1 MTTTTNNNGRLGNQI
16 IRNQAV
22 SFIAK
27 KHDLNVNY
35 SNYHLISYQLGIDLF
50 NSGTQIYSHTNE
62 LNELNYFDIYNAD
75 NITYNLNPNNSFF
88 QTKEIFNM
96 IYNYLH
102 SDIIKS
108 NIIEKNQFKERY
120 NNNNDLFI
128 HIRLDDVIYFNPG
141 IDYYLKSIEYIK
153 ELKNFDN
160 IYISS
165 DSPTHDI
172 IKKIIEEYPHAN
184 LINTNEIETIQFGS
198 TCKNIILS
206 HGSFSAIIGSLSFY
220 SNVYYPKIDKNK
232 TWHGDIFSI
241 ESWTEL

>member
-16 IRNQAV
+16 IRNLAV

-27 KHDLNVNY
+27 KHNLNVNY
-35 SNYHLISYQLGIDLF
+35 SSYYLISSQLGIDLF
-50 NSGTQIYSHTNE
+50 NSGTQIYSDTRE
-62 LNELNYFDIYNAD
+62 LNDLNYFDIYNAN
-75 NITYNLNPNNSFF
+75 NITYNLNSDNSFF
-88 QTKEIFNM
+88 QTKEIFNI

-102 SDIIKS
+102 FNIIKS
-108 NIIEKNQFKERY
+108 NIIQKNKFKERY

-128 HIRLDDVIYFNPG
+128 HIRLGDIEHFSPG
-141 IDYYLKSIEYIK
+141 IDYYLKSIKYVK

-172 IKKIIEEYPHAN
+172 IKKIVEEYPQAI

-220 SNVYYPKIDKNK
+220 SNVYYPKIYKS
-232 TWHGDIFSI
+232 WHGDIFSI